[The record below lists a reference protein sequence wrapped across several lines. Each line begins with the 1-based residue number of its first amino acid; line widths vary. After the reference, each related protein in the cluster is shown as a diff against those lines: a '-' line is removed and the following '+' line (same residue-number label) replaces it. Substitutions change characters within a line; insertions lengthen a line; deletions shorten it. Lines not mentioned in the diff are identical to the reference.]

1 METRSAGRLR
11 GKRLTRMWAVGA
23 GSLLLPATMF
33 LASCGA
39 EGGGGEGDQEE
50 VPLVTEQNQTEG
62 GTPPLVT
69 EQTETEGESDAPLA
83 PEHTEHTYT
92 TPR

>member
-1 METRSAGRLR
+1 MEPRTAGRLR
-11 GKRLTRMWAVGA
+11 GKNLSRMWTMGVGT
-23 GSLLLPATMF
+23 LLIPATMF
-33 LASCGA
+33 FASCGA

-69 EQTETEGESDAPLA
+69 EQTETEGEPDAPLA
-83 PEHTEHTYT
+83 PEQTE
-92 TPR
+92 